1 MNEAFQYLDII
12 ILAILAGVVLLRL
25 RSVLGRRTG
34 HEKTD
39 QSTFQYE
46 QPSKE
51 LNPKVEIK
59 SPTVDRT
66 SINDDS
72 WFNENDF
79 VNGANNAY
87 EVIIT
92 NFENGNKDLL
102 KPLLNENVMKN
113 FFDVIDKRNTNNEKV
128 EFSFI
133 GIESSKIIYKN
144 LKNNPMEVTIKFVSE
159 MITCIKNNKDE
170 IISGSINQVQKI
182 TDVWTF
188 SKNKTIK
195 SNDWLLSATSD

>member
-72 WFNENDF
+72 WFNKNDF

-92 NFENGNKDLL
+92 NFENGNKELL

-113 FFDVIDKRNTNNEKV
+113 FFDVIDKRNANNEKV

-133 GIESSKIIYKN
+133 GIESSKIIYKD

-188 SKNKTIK
+188 SKSKTTK

>member
-66 SINDDS
+66 AINDDS
-72 WFNENDF
+72 WFNKNDF

-92 NFENGNKDLL
+92 NFENGNKELL

-113 FFDVIDKRNTNNEKV
+113 FFDVIDKRNANNEKV

-133 GIESSKIIYKN
+133 GIESSKIIYKD

-170 IISGSINQVQKI
+170 IISGSINHVQKI

-188 SKNKTIK
+188 SKSKTTK

>member
-66 SINDDS
+66 AINDDS
-72 WFNENDF
+72 WFNKNDF

-92 NFENGNKDLL
+92 NFENGNKELL

-113 FFDVIDKRNTNNEKV
+113 FFDVIDKRNANNEKV

-133 GIESSKIIYKN
+133 GIESSKIIYKD

-188 SKNKTIK
+188 SKSKTTK

>member
-51 LNPKVEIK
+51 LNPKVEIE

-102 KPLLNENVMKN
+102 KPLLNENVTKN
-113 FFDVIDKRNTNNEKV
+113 FFDVIDKRNANNEKV

>member
-12 ILAILAGVVLLRL
+12 ILAILAGLVLLRL
-25 RSVLGRRTG
+25 KSVLGRRTG
-34 HEKTD
+34 HEKSD

-51 LNPKVEIK
+51 PNPKVEIQ
-59 SPTVDRT
+59 SPIVDRT
-66 SINDDS
+66 STNEDS
-72 WFNENDF
+72 WFNESDF

-87 EVIIT
+87 EAIIT
-92 NFENGNKDLL
+92 NFENGNKELL
-102 KPLLNENVMKN
+102 KPLLDEDVMKN
-113 FFDVIDKRNTNNEKV
+113 FSDVIDKRNANKEKV

-133 GIESSKIIYKN
+133 GIESSKIIYKD
-144 LKNNPMEVTIKFVSE
+144 LKDNPMEVTIKFVSE

-188 SKNKTIK
+188 SKNKAIK
-195 SNDWLLSATSD
+195 SNKWLLSATSD

>member
-51 LNPKVEIK
+51 LNPKVEIE

-113 FFDVIDKRNTNNEKV
+113 FFDVIDKRNANNEKV

-195 SNDWLLSATSD
+195 SNNWLLSATSD

>member
-51 LNPKVEIK
+51 LNPKVEIE

-113 FFDVIDKRNTNNEKV
+113 FFDVIDKRNANNEKV

>member
-51 LNPKVEIK
+51 LNPKVEIE

-102 KPLLNENVMKN
+102 KPLLNEKVMKN
-113 FFDVIDKRNTNNEKV
+113 FFDVIDKRNANNEKV

-195 SNDWLLSATSD
+195 SNNWLLSATSD